1 MITTQ
6 FLNSCTE
13 EEQGILYLILCTSLQ
28 PLGYQPS
35 FNCVKF
41 LKKHNLLQ
49 IFNVLKPQI
58 IPENLHILEN
68 LQKKIA
74 EEI

>member
-13 EEQGILYLILCTSLQ
+13 QEQSILYLILCLSLQ

-35 FNCVKF
+35 FECVRF
-41 LKKHNLLQ
+41 LRKNELLK
-49 IFNVLKPQI
+49 IFEVLKNQVL
-58 IPENLHILEN
+58 PENLPLLEN
-68 LQKKIA
+68 LQKKVT
-74 EEI
+74 EEV

>member
-1 MITTQ
+1 MITSQ

-13 EEQGILYLILCTSLQ
+13 DEQGILYLILCASLQ

-35 FNCVKF
+35 FSCVKF
-41 LKKHNLLQ
+41 LKKNNLLK
-49 IFNVLKPQI
+49 IFDVLKSQI

-74 EEI
+74 EEL